1 MQIRRIAL
9 RTADGLNPTPMAIS
23 WVRDGIFMSCMD
35 NEIAVFSQWRGGNNN
50 KGSKGGKAIEAGEV
64 GKGMM
69 MDGREVS
76 AGDIVDHRSLQETD
90 ILNLA
95 QVRSGHLFQ
104 RFWLEIF
111 GHYFCE
117 GAYIW
122 IIIAIVSMEGCFSS
136 LSFIKC

>member
-50 KGSKGGKAIEAGEV
+50 KGSKGGRAIEAVEGCG
-64 GKGMM
+64 GKGM

-95 QVRSGHLFQ
+95 QV
-104 RFWLEIF
+104 
-111 GHYFCE
+111 
-117 GAYIW
+117 
-122 IIIAIVSMEGCFSS
+122 S
-136 LSFIKC
+136 LMSLLKKGRVYVPFP